1 MKRAEVHHARRR
13 GFRCPGPP
21 CLRYATGVVLLGY
34 LALGFKLW
42 MIADA
47 MRRRV
52 KLVWWL
58 ILLLPLGEWAY
69 FFSVKLRDFNVRPG
83 EAPRVDTEANTEPT
97 LEDLRRAEAE
107 SPSFHHRFRLAVALA
122 AAGSHAE
129 ASGLFEKCLRTHP
142 KDRDAQYGLGLARLD
157 AGDCAG
163 GIEALSVLVERT
175 MGYDDY
181 RAATRLA
188 EALFEDDRR
197 DDAFALLDEIAR
209 QGRKLEHQVAIA
221 RYQMRAD
228 LRADARTTLERALAS
243 FEAQPDDVRPRSGA
257 VATEARRL
265 LRTLDQEPS

>member
-1 MKRAEVHHARRR
+1 MAIGSLGVRV
-13 GFRCPGPP
+13 GTFRSFALRS
-21 CLRYATGVVLLGY
+21 LRYATDVALLGY

-42 MIADA
+42 MVVDA

-52 KLVWWL
+52 TLLWWF
-58 ILLLPLGEWAY
+58 ILMLPFGDWIY
-69 FFSVKLRDFNVRPG
+69 FFGVKLRDFNVRPG
-83 EAPRVDTEANTEPT
+83 ELPRTDPDTEPT
-97 LEDLRRAEAE
+97 LEDLRRTEAE
-107 SPSFHHRFRLAVALA
+107 SPSFHHRYRLACALA
-122 AAGSHAE
+122 AAGLHAE
-129 ASGLFEKCLRTHP
+129 ASGYFEKCLRTHP
-142 KDRDAQYGLGLARLD
+142 QDGDARYGLGLARLD
-157 AGDCAG
+157 AGDRAG
-163 GIEALSVLVERT
+163 GIEALSTLVERS

-188 EALFEDDRR
+188 EALFEDGRR
-197 DDAFALLDEIAR
+197 DEAFALFDEIAR
-209 QGRKLEHQVAIA
+209 QGRKLEHQVALA